1 MERPVNK
8 FKKEPFAFAFITFA
22 SVSPVESLIKQK
34 NTEVGSFQLE
44 IKPAKLQVKKP
55 ARPYLVKKRKL
66 SPSSSTLKKS
76 RARAAN
82 YYERISHTTLNIPV
96 FIGKSFRCKLIRMLT
111 PEELWLRD
119 EGRRADFYKMK
130 DKMQYHFLSKSKEL
144 PDQVSV
150 ITPGSIFAIKKDHG
164 WTRARVLSTNKER
177 SSLLLGDVGE
187 IAEVENKDLQQL
199 PEEFQYEDFFA
210 FRLTIPAGDWSE
222 ASEVAEDYLNKNPII
237 VEVGKSVVY
246 SQSNMYFLVR

>member
-1 MERPVNK
+1 M
-8 FKKEPFAFAFITFA
+8 
-22 SVSPVESLIKQK
+22 
-34 NTEVGSFQLE
+34 
-44 IKPAKLQVKKP
+44 
-55 ARPYLVKKRKL
+55 
-66 SPSSSTLKKS
+66 
-76 RARAAN
+76 
-82 YYERISHTTLNIPV
+82 
-96 FIGKSFRCKLIRMLT
+96 
-111 PEELWLRD
+111 RD